1 MSTGAGFLPSTVPNL
16 MTDACL
22 HYVYRSEWKAN
33 MKKTKAGAHDAMTRI
48 DVAGAEPAP
57 KYLRSASKNT
67 AVAAFGQIWGFWFQH
82 VS

>member
-1 MSTGAGFLPSTVPNL
+1 M
-16 MTDACL
+16 
-22 HYVYRSEWKAN
+22 HVYTMFTALNGSKYE
-33 MKKTKAGAHDAMTRI
+33 KTKAGAHDAMTRI

-67 AVAAFGQIWGFWFQH
+67 EVAAFGQIWGFWFQH

>member
-1 MSTGAGFLPSTVPNL
+1 M
-16 MTDACL
+16 
-22 HYVYRSEWKAN
+22 EAN